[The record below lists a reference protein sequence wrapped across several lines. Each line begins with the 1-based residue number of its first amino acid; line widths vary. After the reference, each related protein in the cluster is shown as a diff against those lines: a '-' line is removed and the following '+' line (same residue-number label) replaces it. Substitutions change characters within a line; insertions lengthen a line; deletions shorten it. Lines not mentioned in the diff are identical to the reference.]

1 MLVGDS
7 MTWFHLS
14 KVDLITQ
21 ARRTRRGFAEQVRN
35 STFRQEFYAT
45 NMRAVEETIRAA
57 KREDELY
64 AEYLGERIPDHMMR
78 AVTLET
84 GMWMTLPDL
93 LFKPA
98 VSEDEYPALCRKLR
112 PYLSVLIDLLLME
125 EEMMTSPL
133 TQHYVQL
140 IDTLRTKASGAKP

>member
-21 ARRTRRGFAEQVRN
+21 ARRTRRVFAEQVRN
-35 STFRQEFYAT
+35 STFREGFYAT

-64 AEYLGERIPDHMMR
+64 AAYLGERMPDHMLR

-84 GMWMTLPDL
+84 GMRMTSHGV
-93 LFKPA
+93 LFTPA
-98 VSEDEYPALCRKLR
+98 VTEDDDPAL
-112 PYLSVLIDLLLME
+112 
-125 EEMMTSPL
+125 
-133 TQHYVQL
+133 
-140 IDTLRTKASGAKP
+140 